1 MDVTQLI
8 KTAALRYVDMIRRGL
23 LSPESMSRIASTFK
37 PGSFR
42 TIQHLGSGV
51 NSVADRVIGNVGGRT
66 GQMVRKIPLF
76 PLVPENFHRDLFGD
90 PTEFIRH
97 PGKQLE
103 PYFHPLVDASE
114 DIARHVPPEA
124 HAPYFAATPRGVFQ
138 EYAHGKPLPWGLSD
152 TDLASQRNDLSN
164 LRAWP
169 PSAGI
174 GPAPPIEPRNFVARI
189 QNWWHRFRGQ
199 PSEWTKWK

>member
-51 NSVADRVIGNVGGRT
+51 ASIADRVIGNVGGRT

-76 PLVPENFHRDLFGD
+76 PLDPKNFKHALFGD
-90 PTEFIRH
+90 SNEFVRH

-103 PYFHPLVDASE
+103 PFYHPLVWASE
-114 DIARHVPPEA
+114 DIGRRIPPEA

-138 EYAHGKPLPWGLSD
+138 EYAHGKPLPKS
-152 TDLASQRNDLSN
+152 
-164 LRAWP
+164 
-169 PSAGI
+169 
-174 GPAPPIEPRNFVARI
+174 
-189 QNWWHRFRGQ
+189 
-199 PSEWTKWK
+199 